1 MKRLMIVVAMIFAL
15 GFAATTSYAGW
26 MDGQSGYTPWAG
38 EYKSA
43 KSGERPFEYRA
54 SAMIGTYV
62 QNNKGDYL
70 GKITDLM
77 VDPHDGRIAF
87 VVLSHGGVLGIP
99 TRFVAV
105 PFSALIPSAEKS
117 IYLLDVS
124 KEKMAAAPSFTRD
137 NWPDVANRE
146 WEGETYTYYGQTPY
160 WEESE
165 ANCP

>member
-1 MKRLMIVVAMIFAL
+1 MKRFVVVMAVIFAL
-15 GFAATTSYAGW
+15 GFTAAASHAGSR
-26 MDGQSGYTPWAG
+26 DGQSGYSPWMG
-38 EYKSA
+38 EFKSA

-62 QNNKGDYL
+62 QNNRGDYL

-105 PFSALIPSAEKS
+105 PFGALTPSAEKS

-137 NWPDVANRE
+137 NWPDVMNQQWAT
-146 WEGETYTYYGQTPY
+146 ETYTCYGQTPY
-160 WEESE
+160 WEESQE
-165 ANCP
+165 ECP